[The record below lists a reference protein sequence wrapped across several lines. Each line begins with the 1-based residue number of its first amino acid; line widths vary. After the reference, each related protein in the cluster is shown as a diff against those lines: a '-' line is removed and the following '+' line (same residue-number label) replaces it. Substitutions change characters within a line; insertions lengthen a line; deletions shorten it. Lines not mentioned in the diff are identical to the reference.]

1 MANTR
6 IFFVTDIHGS
16 ERCFKKFVNAGPFY
30 KAQILIM
37 GGDITGKMVLPIVEQ
52 ADGTYIAQLVD
63 QDRLVKNKEEL
74 DNVEKTIRD
83 SGFYPYRTTKEEL
96 EELQNDE
103 VKIDQLFSRL
113 MCKSLERWINFAEE
127 RLKGKDIDMYISPG
141 NDDRLEIDYI
151 LKQSEFVTY
160 PEGLVI
166 ELDRFHEM
174 ISTGYTN
181 MTPWKC
187 PRDIEEEELADKI
200 QKMIDQ
206 VRDMKNCIFNF
217 HCPPYNTPI
226 DAAPQLDENLTPML
240 APGGDLIM
248 APAGSTSVRT
258 AIETNQP
265 LLGLHGHIHE
275 SKGMTRLGKT
285 LCLNPGSEYGEGILR
300 GVIVDLSKKKIEDY
314 LFTSG

>member
-1 MANTR
+1 MVNTR
-6 IFFVTDIHGS
+6 IFYVTDIHGS
-16 ERCFKKFVNAGPFY
+16 ERCFKKFINAGPFY

-37 GGDITGKMVLPIVEQ
+37 GGDITGKMVIPIVEQ
-52 ADGTYIAQLVD
+52 GDGTYIAQLVD
-63 QDRLVKNKEEL
+63 RDRPVKNKEEL
-74 DNVEKTIRD
+74 EYIEKIIRD
-83 SGFYPYRTTKEEL
+83 SGFYPYRVTKDEI
-96 EELQNDE
+96 EELQNDKA
-103 VKIDQLFSRL
+103 KIDQLFSRL
-113 MCKSLERWINFAEE
+113 MCESLERWISIAEE
-127 RLKGKDIDMYISPG
+127 RLKGKGVDRYIIPG
-141 NDDRLEIDYI
+141 NDDRFEIDDI
-151 LKQSEFVTY
+151 LRKSKLLMY
-160 PEGLVI
+160 PEGRVI

-174 ISTGYTN
+174 ISTGFAN

-200 QKMIDQ
+200 QKMVSQ

-226 DAAPQLDENLTPML
+226 DAAPKLDENLTPLL

-248 APAGSTSVRT
+248 TPAGSTSVRT
-258 AIETNQP
+258 AIEENQP

-275 SKGMTRLGKT
+275 SKGMIRLGRT
-285 LCLNPGSEYGEGILR
+285 LCINPGSEYGEGILR

>member
-1 MANTR
+1 MTNTR

-16 ERCFKKFVNAGPFY
+16 ERCFRKFVNAGPFY

-63 QDRLVKNKEEL
+63 QDRLVRNKEEL
-74 DNVEKTIRD
+74 DNVEKIIRD

-127 RLKGKDIDMYISPG
+127 RLKGKDIDIYISPG
-141 NDDRLEIDYI
+141 NDDRLEIDDI

-160 PEGLVI
+160 PEGLVV

-200 QKMIDQ
+200 QKMVGQ
-206 VRDMKNCIFNF
+206 VKDMKNCIFNF

-240 APGGDLIM
+240 APGGDLVM
-248 APAGSTSVRT
+248 APAGSTSVR
-258 AIETNQP
+258 AVIETNQP

-300 GVIVDLSKKKIEDY
+300 GAIVDLSKKKIEDY

>member
-1 MANTR
+1 MVNTR
-6 IFFVTDIHGS
+6 IFYVTDIHGS
-16 ERCFKKFVNAGPFY
+16 ERCFKKFINAGPFY

-37 GGDITGKMVLPIVEQ
+37 GGDITGKMVIPIVEQ
-52 ADGTYIAQLVD
+52 GDGTYIAQLVD
-63 QDRLVKNKEEL
+63 RDRPVKNKEEL
-74 DNVEKTIRD
+74 EYIEKIIRD
-83 SGFYPYRTTKEEL
+83 SGFYPYRVTKDEI
-96 EELQNDE
+96 EELQNDKA
-103 VKIDQLFSRL
+103 KIDQLFSRL
-113 MCKSLERWINFAEE
+113 MCESLERWISIAEE
-127 RLKGKDIDMYISPG
+127 RLKGKGVDIYISPG
-141 NDDRLEIDYI
+141 NDDRFEIDDI
-151 LKQSEFVTY
+151 LRKSKLLMY
-160 PEGLVI
+160 PEGRVI

-174 ISTGYTN
+174 ISTGFAN

-200 QKMIDQ
+200 QKMVSQ

-226 DAAPQLDENLTPML
+226 DAAPKLDENLTPLL

-248 APAGSTSVRT
+248 TSAGSTSVRT
-258 AIETNQP
+258 AIEENQP

-275 SKGMTRLGKT
+275 SKGMIRLGRT
-285 LCLNPGSEYGEGILR
+285 LCINPGSEYGEGILR